1 MLQVKNLSVSAA
13 GKKLLGGVN
22 INVAA
27 GARAVLRGANGAGKT
42 TLVNALLGDS
52 EYRAAGEIIF
62 DGADITKMKPDER
75 ARAGL
80 FIGAQNVPEI
90 PGLSVMTF
98 LKHSYTANLGDRPMG
113 EFIRKLKAAQ
123 LRLDVPDAWLGRSVN
138 VGFSGGEKKRLL
150 FLRLLLI
157 RPKMAVLDEM
167 DSGADEAARRLFGSV
182 IDEMT
187 ETTFLVITHQD
198 VFFKA
203 TEELRL

>member
-1 MLQVKNLSVSAA
+1 MLQVENLSVSIA
-13 GKKLLGGVN
+13 GKSLLN
-22 INVAA
+22 NVSLSVAT

-42 TLVNALLGDS
+42 TLVNAILGDPDYEVS
-52 EYRAAGEIIF
+52 GRIIF
-62 DGADITKMKPDER
+62 DGADITKLKTDAR

-80 FIGAQNVPEI
+80 FVGQQVVPEI

-98 LKHSYTANLGDRPMG
+98 LKHSYMSHFGDRPMG
-113 EFIRKLKAAQ
+113 EFMTALKAAAAA
-123 LRLDVPDAWLGRSVN
+123 LDIPDAWLGRSVN
-138 VGFSGGEKKRLL
+138 VGFSGGEKKRLS

-167 DSGADEAARRLFGSV
+167 DSGADLNARTLFGKI
-182 IDEMT
+182 IDDMK

-203 TEELRL
+203 TDEISF